1 LKRTVVIAALA
12 LLVFFMGKPARAM
25 ADPTATKE
33 AMVLLRILS
42 YDRYVSR
49 RAKSS
54 VVIGVVRNDNDATS
68 RRAASTMA
76 EALRKMSRGVTVA
89 GKPVSIVE
97 IAAGDLFR
105 DRLRDLEVTAIF
117 LAPGLD
123 GELDT
128 VSAAARAHPCL
139 TFTNWPAYMRRGVAV
154 ALGSDER
161 RRRITIS
168 LDLVA
173 ARAQGAQLSAELLHV
188 AEVVRK

>member
-1 LKRTVVIAALA
+1 MIRASVIAALA
-12 LLVFFMGKPARAM
+12 VVAFLGVIARA
-25 ADPTATKE
+25 AAEPAATKE

-42 YDRYVSR
+42 YDRYVSK
-49 RAKSS
+49 RARSS

-68 RRAASTMA
+68 RRAAGTMA

-89 GKPVSIVE
+89 GKPVAIVE

-105 DRLRDLEVTAIF
+105 DRLRDLEVTAIY

-123 GELDT
+123 GELDK
-128 VSAAARAHPCL
+128 VNAAARAHPCL
-139 TFTNWPAYMRRGVAV
+139 TFTDWAGYMRRGVAV